1 MKQKAFSKSARI
13 VSLALAVML
22 VVMIPF
28 AGVTASATAMQGELF
43 VSGGFAYVITGIR
56 ADNGADTV
64 KLYQNE
70 TVQSYAGYTGDYTL
84 PETVVNDGVEYT
96 VTEIGGAL
104 SEDVPGA
111 LEGVPARSITL
122 PAGLTTIGSRA
133 FADSS
138 IQKIDLPTTVTK
150 LASDAFSGAPLLEL
164 NLVVNTPTTLIGQSY
179 ITGDATGRTSTV
191 VLPTA
196 IHDVTATSA
205 LTVTGDTTVFG
216 DLEQQGN
223 ITIRGGARLTVG
235 GTLKNTGSGVI
246 TVEDTSVLEVSS
258 VLGVDNKIVLKSATC
273 GVVNNSSAAIR
284 VTNVKGETVVV
295 LPGNNIAGDTE
306 PADDPEQYPQIT
318 ANEGGKVTVLERGKV
333 VEITADEGYVIES
346 VIINGY
352 DMGTIS
358 RYEFAEIT
366 AENTVVVTFAEGE
379 TEEGPELPTIF
390 TDVTSTS
397 PYVNH
402 ILFLVENG
410 ICSGVGEDKFA
421 PNSKV
426 DRGTMISIL
435 YNAQSYNADF
445 VVKTK
450 STEVP
455 YYDVNEGD
463 WFYDAT
469 GWAVNAGITNRAEK
483 LNPMGLITREEF
495 AVALYRYTQARGYAA
510 YQEAG
515 RYHAYVDAAP
525 LNYEPRCALTW
536 AATAGYLTAENDK
549 LNPAGT
555 MTRGELAQAMA
566 LYLQL
571 N

>member
-28 AGVTASATAMQGELF
+28 AGVTASATAMQGDYF

-64 KLYQNE
+64 KLYQDENM
-70 TVQSYAGYTGDYTL
+70 QSYAGYTGDYTL

-96 VTEIGGAL
+96 VTEIGGAVEGTIL
-104 SEDVPGA
+104 GA
-111 LEGVPARSITL
+111 LEGVLARSVTL
-122 PAGLTTIGSRA
+122 PAGLTTVGSRA
-133 FADSS
+133 FADSTL
-138 IQKIDLPTTVTK
+138 QVVELPTTVTK
-150 LASDAFSGAPLLEL
+150 LASDAFTGTSLLEL
-164 NLVVNTPTTLIGQSY
+164 NLLVNTTTTLLGQAY
-179 ITGDATGRTSTV
+179 ITEDATGRTSTV
-191 VLPTA
+191 VLPTT
-196 IHDVTATSA
+196 IHDVTAQSD
-205 LTVTGDTTVFG
+205 LTVSGDTVVFG

-223 ITIRGGARLTVG
+223 ITLRNGARLSVG

-246 TVEDTSVLEVSS
+246 TVEDSS
-258 VLGVDNKIVLKSATC
+258 VLVVSSALGVDGRIVLKSASA
-273 GVVNNSSAAIR
+273 GVINNSSAAIR

-318 ANEGGKVTVLERGKV
+318 ATEGGKVTVLERGKV
-333 VEITADEGYVIES
+333 IEITADEGYVIES
-346 VIINGY
+346 VLINGY

-366 AENTVVVTFAEGE
+366 ADNTVVVTFAEGK
-379 TEEGPELPTIF
+379 TEEGPELPTVF
-390 TDVTSTS
+390 TDVTSGS
-397 PYVNH
+397 PYAGY

-410 ICSGVGEDKFA
+410 ICSGVGNDKFA

-426 DRGTMISIL
+426 DRGTMLSML

-445 VVKTK
+445 VVKTE

-455 YYDVNEGD
+455 YFDVNEGD
-463 WFYDAT
+463 WYYAAT
-469 GWAVNAGITNRAEK
+469 GWAVNAGIANRAEK
-483 LNPMGLITREEF
+483 LNPAELITREEF

-555 MTRGELAQAMA
+555 MTRAELAQAMA
-566 LYLQL
+566 LYLQF